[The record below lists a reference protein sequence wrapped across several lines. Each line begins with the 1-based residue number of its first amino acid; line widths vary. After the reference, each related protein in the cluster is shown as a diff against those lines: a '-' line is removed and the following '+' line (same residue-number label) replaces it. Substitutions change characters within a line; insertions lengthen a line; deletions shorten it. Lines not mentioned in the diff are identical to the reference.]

1 MNYIIHLSDGT
12 YFAGWNRLGEQVFVE
27 DKALAYRMLRTV
39 AERTVQKVSCMSTI
53 ERVA

>member
-27 DKALAYRMLRTV
+27 DRALAYRMLRTV
-39 AERTVQKVSCMSTI
+39 AERTIQKVDGDSVI
-53 ERVA
+53 ERLA

>member
-1 MNYIIHLSDGT
+1 MNYIIHLENGT

-27 DKALAYRMLRTV
+27 DKALAYRMFRTV
-39 AERTVQKVSCMSTI
+39 AERTVAKVDCVSTI